1 MRFLLTNDDG
11 IDAQGL
17 AAIKQELEK
26 VGEVMGRDFEE
37 DEDWEDEV

>member
-1 MRFLLTNDDG
+1 MNYYKIDTDG
-11 IDAQGL
+11 I
-17 AAIKQELEK
+17 LEK